1 METVKHLQKKYG
13 SVAMLIA
20 IVLALA
26 LIMAGQKEMAKG
38 LVLGAIFS
46 VINFVLL
53 GESLHLRLGDNRK
66 SSALS
71 FFFFMGLRF
80 GLMTVPIVVAMYY
93 DQYHIV
99 TTIAGIFMVQVV
111 MLAEAIK
118 EQVIAR
124 RLINRV
130 GNR

>member
-1 METVKHLQKKYG
+1 METVRQLQKKYG
-13 SVAMLIA
+13 STVMLIA

-46 VINFVLL
+46 VINFILL
-53 GESLHLRLGDNRK
+53 GESLPLRIGGNRR
-66 SSALS
+66 SSAFS
-71 FFFFMGLRF
+71 FFLLMGLRF
-80 GLMTVPIVVAMYY
+80 GLMAVPIIVALYH

-99 TTIAGIFMVQVV
+99 TAIAGIFMVQTV
-111 MLAEAIK
+111 MLAEAVK
-118 EQVIAR
+118 ELAIAR
-124 RLINRV
+124 RLLNRN